1 MGAMK
6 RFAEE
11 VSDII
16 GKDGEITELVLE
28 VSSKAMVGIDKVKK
42 PYTTNNPEFVKHVK
56 KCYEWE
62 E

>member
-28 VSSKAMVGIDKVKK
+28 ASSKAMKNIDKVKK
-42 PYTTNNPEFVKHVK
+42 PYTTDNPEFVKHVK

-62 E
+62 K